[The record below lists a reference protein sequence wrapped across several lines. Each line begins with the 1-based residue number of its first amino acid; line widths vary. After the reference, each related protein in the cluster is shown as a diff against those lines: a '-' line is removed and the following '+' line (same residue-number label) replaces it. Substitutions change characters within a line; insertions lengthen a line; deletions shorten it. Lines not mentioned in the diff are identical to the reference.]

1 MSLLD
6 LDPVRASAATIG
18 PIAPL
23 AHKAFQPHPAGRAEE
38 IRADLAAFE
47 RIDEDA
53 LRPTPINQTE
63 MPAPIAPD
71 PGART
76 GAAPALTASTFA

>member
-1 MSLLD
+1 M
-6 LDPVRASAATIG
+6 
-18 PIAPL
+18 
-23 AHKAFQPHPAGRAEE
+23 AGRAEE

-53 LRPTPINQTE
+53 LRPTPINQKE
-63 MPAPIAPD
+63 MP
-71 PGART
+71 ART

>member
-1 MSLLD
+1 MRLKEFAHGFD
-6 LDPVRASAATIG
+6 LSM
-18 PIAPL
+18 
-23 AHKAFQPHPAGRAEE
+23 AGRAEE

-53 LRPTPINQTE
+53 LRPTPINQKE
-63 MPAPIAPD
+63 I
-71 PGART
+71 T